1 MERITSQEVQRRIEN
16 KESFLLK
23 LSASWCGPCKVLTE
37 EIKKINTS
45 VPIYEYDVETDSN
58 FSRELGV
65 RSVPVLKF
73 YKEGN
78 NSFTSVGLKQGH
90 EINSMINQHIVL

>member
-1 MERITSQEVQRRIEN
+1 MEKINSEQIRQKIDK

-23 LSASWCGPCKVLTE
+23 MYAVWCLPCRQLTE
-37 EIKKINTS
+37 EIGKVNTS
-45 VPIYEYDVETDSN
+45 IPIYEFDVETDSN

-73 YKEGN
+73 FKEGN

-90 EINSMINQHIVL
+90 EINSMITQHIVL

>member
-1 MERITSQEVQRRIEN
+1 MERITAQEIQRRIEN

-37 EIKKINTS
+37 EISKVNTN
-45 VPIYEYDVETDSN
+45 VPIYDYDVETDAN
-58 FSRELGV
+58 FSRQLGV

-73 YKEGN
+73 YKEGTD
-78 NSFTSVGLKQGH
+78 SFTSVGLKQGH
-90 EINSMINQHIVL
+90 EISSMINQHIVL